1 MQAAQITGG
10 GSTRVRRRGIER
22 GKLLMGSCVV
32 CMVRTHNKRH
42 ATHAVKKSTNAS
54 SKDTT

>member
-22 GKLLMGSCVV
+22 GKLLMGSCVWSAQA
-32 CMVRTHNKRH
+32 N
-42 ATHAVKKSTNAS
+42 ATHAPNEPNLVKCTNAS